1 MIACYTKNRGGA
13 FEALELFWE
22 LMLETQ
28 DLCPNS
34 MTMVSGLQACV
45 ALAALKQ
52 ERLMHGYILRKGLDS
67 ILPVIS
73 TLVTMYA
80 RCGKLE
86 LGQRV
91 FDQMDKKDIV
101 CWNSLI

>member
-1 MIACYTKNRGGA
+1 
-13 FEALELFWE
+13 
-22 LMLETQ
+22 
-28 DLCPNS
+28 
-34 MTMVSGLQACV
+34 
-45 ALAALKQ
+45 
-52 ERLMHGYILRKGLDS
+52 
-67 ILPVIS
+67 
-73 TLVTMYA
+73 MYA

>member
-1 MIACYTKNRGGA
+1 MIACYTKNGGGA

-34 MTMVSGLQACV
+34 VTMVSGLQACV

-52 ERLMHGYILRKGLDS
+52 ERLMHEYILRKGLDS
-67 ILPVIS
+67 IL
-73 TLVTMYA
+73 
-80 RCGKLE
+80 
-86 LGQRV
+86 Q
-91 FDQMDKKDIV
+91 
-101 CWNSLI
+101 